1 MRQRGRDVAA
11 VLLLVRIDSHRAE
24 LQDRERLHVTP
35 EPPLPEQ
42 HRPGRVETDR
52 DGDRRHHGCQENDHH
67 ERYDVVEAALQE
79 PGRWRQPARRQTDD
93 GETLE
98 GVNAGLGADDLEQA
112 RHDVDLHV
120 ELPQLA
126 DRVEQLV
133 VARVGERDD
142 HALDVEQRDDLRQ
155 AVGLSDERQVLELG
169 PPCPWVRVDE
179 ADEVDAVLRVLEE
192 LPSRELAD
200 VAGTEDDR
208 VLKVERT
215 ASRDRARDPAR

>member
-1 MRQRGRDVAA
+1 MDAG
-11 VLLLVRIDSHRAE
+11 LRAE
-24 LQDRERLHVTP
+24 
-35 EPPLPEQ
+35 
-42 HRPGRVETDR
+42 
-52 DGDRRHHGCQENDHH
+52 
-67 ERYDVVEAALQE
+67 
-79 PGRWRQPARRQTDD
+79 
-93 GETLE
+93 
-98 GVNAGLGADDLEQA
+98 DLEQA

-126 DRVEQLV
+126 DRLEQLV

-155 AVGLSDERQVLELG
+155 AVGRSDERQVLELG
-169 PPCPWVRVDE
+169 PSRPRVRVDE

-200 VAGTEDDR
+200 VAGAEDDR

-215 ASRDRARDPAR
+215 APRDRARDPARRRSRR